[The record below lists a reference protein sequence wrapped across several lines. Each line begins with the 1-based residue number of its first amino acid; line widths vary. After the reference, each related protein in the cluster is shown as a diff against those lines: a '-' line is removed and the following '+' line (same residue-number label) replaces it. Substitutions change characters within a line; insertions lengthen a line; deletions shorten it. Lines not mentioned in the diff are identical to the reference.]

1 MKEYTTR
8 SARHRATKRFTA
20 LLMVVFIIAACSQN
34 ISTSTADGSGVPSQ
48 TSVDFEALDTMPSG
62 KFLFVVASENVSCGV
77 GCNCP
82 AVEGIMDSFRYKDGT
97 LYLLRVN
104 LGSQKSWSEILASK
118 NAIGF
123 YVYHSVSA
131 AKRSFIISF
140 PYETQHADFT
150 VNGVDKNG
158 AISVRAGRGDT
169 ILQPGQNLKTENVRL
184 SGLCSMTYT
193 NSIKNHGLLDNSQVA
208 IIPEGEYYP

>member
-1 MKEYTTR
+1 MKQY
-8 SARHRATKRFTA
+8 AV
-20 LLMVVFIIAACSQN
+20 LLLIGLTLMACSSN
-34 ISTSTADGSGVPSQ
+34 VPTGVIDKIITPSPAPAA
-48 TSVDFEALDTMPSG
+48 FETTDTLPEN
-62 KFLFVVASENVSCGV
+62 KFLFIVVSEGTSCGI

-97 LYLLRVN
+97 LYLLRDD
-104 LGSQKSWSEILASK
+104 LGSQESWSEILASK
-118 NAIGF
+118 NAMGF

-131 AKRSFIISF
+131 AKHSFIASF
-140 PYETQHADFT
+140 PYETQNAGFAI
-150 VNGVDKNG
+150 NGVDKDG
-158 AISVRAGRGDT
+158 AISVQAGRRET

-193 NSIKNHGLLDNSQVA
+193 NSIKNHGLLDNSQVV